1 MSTVWK
7 ELSNFPSPKAR
18 PSVHPCKHTDTY
30 TLHRNLCSTRWDF
43 TFVIAPL
50 LQLLP
55 RWSLSGLKMVTLH
68 CTICWVRTTCKQTV
82 CRDVSTQDT
91 QTDPDTH
98 THTHGGK
105 GLQRVVEDSF
115 PENLHGSL
123 LIFRLF
129 GQHEMECL
137 IFKFAHLNQAVST
150 IFFSPPPPLLG
161 HATRAP
167 TFRHVVVVA
176 PRGFALPFAAPGEK
190 WTAIGTIARM
200 ERKAGQFL
208 IFQLSLRSP
217 AAVWM
222 RKKDAQVPDPMR
234 RRLSGGGQFLG

>member
-1 MSTVWK
+1 MTHNLIVTVLPVVVPDQFRVAEDEYGVK
-7 ELSNFPSPKAR
+7 GIIKFSISQGAALGPPLQTYS
-18 PSVHPCKHTDTY
+18 HTH
-30 TLHRNLCSTRWDF
+30 TLPRYLCSTRWDF

-98 THTHGGK
+98 THTHGGE

-190 WTAIGTIARM
+190 
-200 ERKAGQFL
+200 
-208 IFQLSLRSP
+208 
-217 AAVWM
+217 
-222 RKKDAQVPDPMR
+222 
-234 RRLSGGGQFLG
+234 